1 MKNHNSIKVSYILL
15 VADKISILFKPLQKL
30 TKGSILNMLFRV
42 RPQKSGYFLLFLATC
57 TSFSVFMIS
66 YPIVSCISDH
76 KHSLIQINRKFN
88 QRDTFI
94 NLSTTTTTTTEEL
107 WKQPD
112 GFGYRPC
119 LNFSQNYSSSIISS
133 GNKNR
138 FLMVVVSGGLNQQKN
153 QIIDAV
159 VIARILQATLIVP
172 IFHVNA
178 VWGDESEFSDIF
190 DERNFKETLRE
201 DVHILSSLPST
212 YISKPP
218 VRAPITSN
226 VSEDMVRTLLTKE
239 FNKHTV
245 LLLRRFD
252 SKLSKSLN
260 PDLQKLRCKVAFHAL
275 KFKPWIENFGKKLAM
290 RMSGGHPYMA
300 LHLRLEKDVWVRT
313 GCLPG
318 LGKDADQVIIS
329 ERVSHPELLT
339 GRSNNIT
346 FRERYMAGLC
356 PLNAAET
363 TRLLKAFGASS
374 NTRIYWAGGTPF
386 GGENALAPIR
396 KQFPHFTNKWALA
409 DGNELQHFRNKSSIL
424 AALDYIVC
432 INSDVFMAN
441 HGGNMARTI
450 QGHRAYFGHKKYITP
465 NKKKLVRLFMDNNN
479 QMNEKEIDDRIK
491 KMHMDSMGSPVLIK
505 TSKSHMDVTA
515 YPAPACMCS
524 SSVSQTSI

>member
-1 MKNHNSIKVSYILL
+1 MKNHNSNKVSYIL

-30 TKGSILNMLFRV
+30 TNSSMILNMLFRV
-42 RPQKSGYFLLFLATC
+42 RPQKSGYFLLFLEIC

-76 KHSLIQINRKFN
+76 KHPLIHINRIFN

-94 NLSTTTTTTTEEL
+94 NLSTTTEEL

-112 GFGYRPC
+112 GLGYRPC
-119 LNFSQNYSSSIISS
+119 LNFSQNYASSNISS
-133 GNKNR
+133 GIKNR

-153 QIIDAV
+153 QIIDDA

-190 DERNFKETLRE
+190 DERNFKETLKE

-212 YISKPP
+212 YISKRP
-218 VRAPITSN
+218 VRAPIPSN

-239 FNKHTV
+239 LNKHTV

-252 SKLSKSLN
+252 SKLSKILG

-290 RMSGGHPYMA
+290 RMSGGHPYMT
-300 LHLRLEKDVWVRT
+300 LHFRLEKDVWVRT

-318 LGKDADQVIIS
+318 LGKDADQMVIS
-329 ERVSHPELLT
+329 ERMSHPELLT

-356 PLNAAET
+356 PLDAAET

-374 NTRIYWAGGTPF
+374 NTRIYWAGGTPI
-386 GGENALAPIR
+386 GGEKALAPIR

-409 DGNELQHFRNKSSIL
+409 DGDELQHFRNKSSIL
-424 AALDYIVC
+424 IALDYIVC

-441 HGGNMARTI
+441 HGGDMARTI

-465 NKKKLVRLFMDNNN
+465 NKKKLVRLFMNNNN

-491 KMHMDSMGSPVLIK
+491 KMHIDSMGSPVLIK

-524 SSVSQTSI
+524 SSITQTSI

>member
-1 MKNHNSIKVSYILL
+1 MKNHNSDKVSYTL
-15 VADKISILFKPLQKL
+15 VADKKSILFKPLQKL

-42 RPQKSGYFLLFLATC
+42 RPQKSGYFLLFLAIC

-66 YPIVSCISDH
+66 YPIISCISDH

-88 QRDTFI
+88 QRNAFI
-94 NLSTTTTTTTEEL
+94 NLSTTTEEL

-112 GFGYRPC
+112 GLGYLPC
-119 LNFSQNYSSSIISS
+119 LDFGQNYSSIIISS
-133 GNKNR
+133 GEKNR
-138 FLMVVVSGGLNQQKN
+138 FLIVVVSGGLNQQKN

-172 IFHVNA
+172 ILHVNP
-178 VWGDESEFSDIF
+178 VWGDQSEFSDIF
-190 DERNFKETLRE
+190 DERNFKDTLRE

-212 YISKPP
+212 YISKRP
-218 VRAPITSN
+218 VRASIPSHN
-226 VSEDMVRTLLTKE
+226 VNEEMVRTLLNKE

-260 PDLQKLRCKVAFHAL
+260 PELQKLRCKVAFHAL
-275 KFKPWIENFGKKLAM
+275 KFKPWIENLGKKLAM

-318 LGKDADQVIIS
+318 LGKDADQMIIS

-356 PLNAAET
+356 PLNATEI
-363 TRLLKAFGASS
+363 TRLLKAFGASN

-386 GGENALAPIR
+386 GGEKAIEPIR
-396 KQFPHFTNKWALA
+396 MKFPHLTNKWSLA
-409 DGNELQHFRNKSSIL
+409 DGDELQQFKNRSSIL

-432 INSDVFMAN
+432 INSNVFLAN

-465 NKKKLVRLFMDNNN
+465 NKKKLVRLFMDSNN
-479 QMNEKEIDDRIK
+479 QIMNEKEIDDRIK
-491 KMHMDSMGSPVLIK
+491 KMHIDSMGSTILIK
-505 TSKSHMDVTA
+505 STKSHPDVTA

-524 SSVSQTSI
+524 SSISQTSI